1 LASNAVGNGFVS
13 SLLGEDPSDNHPSEM
28 SFEDQ
33 GAGSGGFTV
42 DTMPRITE
50 AQRIPDTRY
59 NSRV

>member
-1 LASNAVGNGFVS
+1 VS